1 MKRGRPDHVEESRR
15 RRKLSPR
22 AIAPDGELPPTSLQL
37 EASESKISLS
47 IHVEPQSR
55 PLRASSEESDHSV
68 DVEAYAEEPPFN
80 VEDSGVD
87 GFNNRERASLNFT
100 PKEARRIIQSGSCL
114 ALVTRNTPLPVC
126 MPCSRRNGGVEICRF
141 RGVRQLI
148 LDDKGKAFEYCFP
161 QSLEVEPEMAYPHK
175 WNIRPAKEHVD
186 RILSVVPQ
194 MLLPYLEAEAAHSL
208 RDRIARKPFE
218 TGCRATCDTC
228 MTSLFTTTWLCP
240 ICGREICGDC
250 HDRLGTVLNEYE
262 DKIRTDRDFARSM
275 TGPDFA
281 KRKAR
286 WFREKRSFFAAM
298 CATRRAVVHP
308 PDQFHPIT
316 YFEPAD
322 LEVAIAEMEAKVR
335 DSLEG
340 ASLNLQRPLNLPKLD
355 EEHFHLNPFADP
367 WGIPSHPL
375 PAFSVE
381 ELTESTFRSIWTYGV
396 PILVDGLTPFISEM
410 WTPQG
415 LTAKYGE
422 EDCTIM
428 DCDSETTEE
437 IKVAEFFD
445 MFGDF
450 TSEKRQ
456 RCLKLKDW
464 PPASDFKTAFPD
476 LFKEFQ
482 EFVPI
487 PNYSRRDGVLNIA
500 SYFPTNCVAPDIGPK
515 MYNAFAS
522 HDGPGSNGS
531 TRLHMDMADAV
542 NVMTYATECPNGLT
556 GVAAWDLFRREDS
569 EKIRWFLRQ
578 EFGLD
583 PIEDPIHKQRFYLD
597 SELREKLYQQ
607 YGIISFRVYQQP
619 GEAIFIP
626 AGCAHQVCNLADCIK
641 VAVDFVSPE
650 NVEHCATLTREFR
663 EQNGESLWKEDVL
676 QLRTM
681 MWHAW
686 KACRKLEDELH
697 SANTT
702 RPMDL

>member
-1 MKRGRPDHVEESRR
+1 MPACQERTSMKRGRPDHVEESRR

-141 RGVRQLI
+141 RGKNIPHRSAPSHSSIAVGVRQLI
-148 LDDKGKAFEYCFP
+148 LDDQGKAFEYCFP

-186 RILSVVPQ
+186 RILVGDILFELCLANLATSPSYRKCCYHILRRRQRIRFVTA
-194 MLLPYLEAEAAHSL
+194 LPANLSRPDAERHAVRISL
-208 RDRIARKPFE
+208 PMIQSQPADM
-218 TGCRATCDTC
+218 TSDTC

-322 LEVAIAEMEAKVR
+322 LEVAIAEMKAKVR

-355 EEHFHLNPFADP
+355 EEHFHRNPFADP

-456 RCLKLKDW
+456 RCLKLKVKIPRCFLTTWSDSCMLGL
-464 PPASDFKTAFPD
+464 ASGLGFQDRLSRFIQGISGVCPD
-476 LFKEFQ
+476 TELFS
-482 EFVPI
+482 
-487 PNYSRRDGVLNIA
+487 SRRC
-500 SYFPTNCVAPDIGPK
+500 S
-515 MYNAFAS
+515 
-522 HDGPGSNGS
+522 
-531 TRLHMDMADAV
+531 
-542 NVMTYATECPNGLT
+542 
-556 GVAAWDLFRREDS
+556 
-569 EKIRWFLRQ
+569 
-578 EFGLD
+578 
-583 PIEDPIHKQRFYLD
+583 
-597 SELREKLYQQ
+597 
-607 YGIISFRVYQQP
+607 
-619 GEAIFIP
+619 
-626 AGCAHQVCNLADCIK
+626 
-641 VAVDFVSPE
+641 
-650 NVEHCATLTREFR
+650 EHCI
-663 EQNGESLWKEDVL
+663 VL
-676 QLRTM
+676 SNQLCRPRYWLVSM
-681 MWHAW
+681 SRQVL
-686 KACRKLEDELH
+686 AC
-697 SANTT
+697 
-702 RPMDL
+702 